1 MFFAVFS
8 RSLLKVVHFF
18 AGFVNFCTLGLSF
31 KNHST
36 AKTSMLKQERQA
48 FIVHQVNLHNRV
60 LSSDLSTQINVS
72 EDTIRRDLQELADKG
87 KIIKVHGGALSK
99 SFSSSINSSSVYSI
113 DAKKT
118 IAQKAASLIHDGMFV
133 MSTGGTTI
141 IELAKALP
149 ENLQATFITGSLPA
163 ALEYIHHP
171 KIEVIFIGDKLSKS
185 SQISIGAEAIL
196 KIRQFKVDLCFLGIN
211 ALDLEHGLTD
221 NDYDVVQVKK
231 AMLESATK
239 VVALSISEKINTVQ
253 NIQICRAN
261 ELDMLVTELP
271 PDDKIFDPYKKAGM
285 NIL

>member
-1 MFFAVFS
+1 MPFLC
-8 RSLLKVVHFF
+8 RSCRRRLRFF
-18 AGFVNFCTLGLSF
+18 AGFKNNCTFPLSYF
-31 KNHST
+31 LTINSQT
-36 AKTSMLKQERQA
+36 NMLKQERQA

-60 LSSDLSTQINVS
+60 LSSDLSSQINVS

-118 IAQKAASLIHDGMFV
+118 IAQKAASLIKDGMFV

-141 IELAKALP
+141 IEMAKALP
-149 ENLQATFITGSLPA
+149 DNLHATFITGSLPA

-171 KIEVIFIGDKLSKS
+171 NIEVIFIGDKLSKS

-231 AMLESATK
+231 AMRESASK

-253 NIQICRAN
+253 NIQVCKAN
-261 ELDMLVTELP
+261 ELDMLVTELS
-271 PDDKIFDPYKKAGM
+271 PDNKIFDPYKKAGM
-285 NIL
+285 SIL

>member
-1 MFFAVFS
+1 M
-8 RSLLKVVHFF
+8 HFF
-18 AGFVNFCTLGLSF
+18 AGFVNFCTLGLLF
-31 KNHST
+31 KTNLT

-118 IAQKAASLIHDGMFV
+118 IAQKAASLIQDGMFV

-185 SQISIGAEAIL
+185 SQITIGADAIL

-231 AMLESATK
+231 AMLGSASK

-253 NIQICRAN
+253 NIQICKAN
-261 ELDMLVTELP
+261 ELDMLITELN
-271 PDDKIFDPYKKAGM
+271 PDNKVFDSYKKAGIE
-285 NIL
+285 IL

>member
-1 MFFAVFS
+1 
-8 RSLLKVVHFF
+8 
-18 AGFVNFCTLGLSF
+18 
-31 KNHST
+31 
-36 AKTSMLKQERQA
+36 MLKQERQA

-60 LSSDLSTQINVS
+60 LSSDLSTQISVS

-118 IAQKAASLIHDGMFV
+118 IAQKAASLIKDGMFV

-141 IELAKALP
+141 IEMAKALP
-149 ENLQATFITGSLPA
+149 ENLRATFITGSLPA

-171 KIEVIFIGDKLSKS
+171 NIEVIFIGDKLSKS

-231 AMLESATK
+231 AMRESASK

-253 NIQICRAN
+253 NIQICKAN
-261 ELDMLVTELP
+261 ELDMLVTELS
-271 PDDKIFDPYKKAGM
+271 PDSNIFDPYKKAGIS
-285 NIL
+285 IL